1 MSSLTSLFSRGLLGA
16 RCKTCLNLAISRIKL
31 LHNKREVQL
40 KQMRRRLLKYL
51 QSGQES
57 ISRIRVC
64 RELTIFS
71 SFIREENVSAAYE
84 VLELFCEFVL
94 ARVDCPSEL
103 QEAIASII
111 YAAPRCSDLPEL
123 MQVRNLFTTKYGK
136 EFSAAAAELRPDSNV
151 NRMIIEKL
159 SVRAP
164 PAEVKLRALRGIAQ
178 EFGVEW
184 DASST
189 EIEFS
194 KKHEDL
200 LEGLNSSAIPT
211 ASTVIITQSM
221 PPASPQD
228 GLPITPMVQSQP
240 HLPVPAVSNPAPAVV
255 SKISSVGP
263 EKIEL
268 PPVDSSLSEG
278 PRGASDALERARAAM
293 ALAERASAA
302 ARTAAALINAG
313 VHRQA
318 GNGKQSG

>member
-40 KQMRRRLLKYL
+40 KQMRKEIAQYL

-57 ISRIRVC
+57 ISRIRV
-64 RELTIFS
+64 EHV
-71 SFIREENVSAAYE
+71 IREENVSAAYE

-94 ARVDCPSEL
+94 ARVPILEAQRDCPSEL

-255 SKISSVGP
+255 SKILSVGP

-302 ARTAAALINAG
+302 ARTAAARINAG